1 MCGIVS
7 LIYKDEATGMGQE
20 ATELL
25 KRLEYRGYDSTGA
38 SFIDKDRTI
47 VLVKKTGAPSKV
59 TQELDLPSFRGQR
72 FIGQVRW
79 ATYGSVTDTN
89 SQPHLVRCK
98 VELVGA
104 HNGNI
109 SNTDSLKASLGE
121 RGHKVLSDNDG
132 EIIVHLVEEHYAA
145 NLAAPA
151 TPLATLRKAWTDSG
165 LADQVPDPASGKIP
179 EQVPDKVLLI
189 IDGIRKA
196 EAETEGSYA
205 AAVADPQVPGVFAMK
220 SGSSLY
226 AGMGMDAQGDFVV
239 VSSDLTSVLSKT
251 SMLIPLHEGEG
262 IWYTENRYVIFRLQ
276 GEPAFSVPAL
286 KRSKLNVR
294 DTALDPRYGYY
305 MQQEIFSAPDT
316 IDEIIR
322 YYFDNPAEAGL
333 AILFEEKAE
342 LVMGL
347 LDEASAMS
355 IHANEAALAATATTL
370 CNSVDFKVLSSRIKT
385 DSGARKCLAAHKE
398 HHSNEAQLL
407 SETAQAEPRLANSL
421 VLLDLAFIWKKR
433 RSVMRYAREL
443 ASRIQEARKAG
454 GAIYLIASGTSY
466 HAALTGAYFWSGLAG
481 LPVYPCNPGL
491 FRSAYL
497 DCLKPADFVLAISQ
511 SGETKDLVDILQE
524 VEGRY
529 PTVGRVSL
537 VNNEN
542 SRIPQELSD
551 FYLPLL
557 CGPEIAVAA
566 TKSFV
571 NQLTVLYILA
581 ASAALPADQV
591 LAKVRQ
597 AKAIITATLER
608 ATAALDS
615 VAADIYLRP
624 SIHLLGAGSM
634 GLAKEGALKI
644 REVVLNH
651 AEGYD
656 TAEFKHGPNT
666 ILGKNTIFSIPEVEK
681 AIDAALAAAIVA
693 SPGATSQ
700 AQGSIQGSGKTGTAR
715 QASSLLRIHPSILE
729 GLFSDYPLI
738 FVCPPDERDIRIA
751 ISQIHTHKI
760 RGAQIILIAEKNA
773 ELELA
778 VSGVPAG
785 RKDYRH
791 AYVELPTSGSVGNSA
806 AHADRNL
813 FVFAATAALQ
823 YLAFRM
829 SVLKMEHLDRLGI
842 ADHGVHPDAP
852 KNVSKSITVD

>member
-1 MCGIVS
+1 
-7 LIYKDEATGMGQE
+7 MGQE

-25 KRLEYRGYDSTGA
+25 RRLEYRGYDSTGA

-47 VLVKKTGAPSKV
+47 VLIKKVGAPSKV
-59 TQELDLPSFRGQR
+59 TRELDIPSFRGQR

-109 SNTDSLKASLGE
+109 SNTDSLKTSLKE
-121 RGHKVLSDNDG
+121 RGHRILSDNDG
-132 EIIVHLVEEHYAA
+132 EMIVHLVEEHYAA

-151 TPLATLRKAWTDSG
+151 TPLAVMRQAWNESG
-165 LADQVPDPASGKIP
+165 LAYQEPAPASAKVPDPL
-179 EQVPDKVLLI
+179 PDKVLLM
-189 IDGIRKA
+189 IDAIRKA
-196 EAETEGSYA
+196 EAGTDGSYA
-205 AAVADPQVPGVFAMK
+205 AAVADPQVPGVFAIK

-226 AGMGMDAQGDFVV
+226 AGMGKDAQGDFVV

-251 SMLIPLHEGEG
+251 SMLIPLREGEG
-262 IWYTENRYVIFRLQ
+262 IWYTESRYVIFKLQ
-276 GEPAFSVPAL
+276 GEPGFAVPSL

-305 MQQEIFSAPDT
+305 MQQEIFAAPDT

-322 YYFDNPAEAGL
+322 YYFNNPIEEALGQVL
-333 AILFEEKAE
+333 DEKAE
-342 LVMGL
+342 LVAGL
-347 LDEASAMS
+347 LDEAASLS
-355 IHANEAALAATATTL
+355 IHADGTALAASATAL
-370 CNSVDFKVLSSRIKT
+370 CNSVDFKVLSSRMKT
-385 DSGARKCLAAHKE
+385 DAGARKYLAAHKGF
-398 HHSNEAQLL
+398 HSDEAQLL
-407 SETAQAEPRLANSL
+407 AETAQAAPKLATGL
-421 VLLDLAFIWKKR
+421 ALLDLAFIWKKR
-433 RSVMRYAREL
+433 RSVMRYAHDLIGRMHYARE
-443 ASRIQEARKAG
+443 RG
-454 GAIYLIASGTSY
+454 GAIYLVASGTSY
-466 HAALTGAYFWSGLAG
+466 HAALSGAYFFSGLAR
-481 LPVYPCNPGL
+481 LAVYPCNPGL

-497 DCLKPADFVLAISQ
+497 DCLKPDDFVLAISQ
-511 SGETKDLVDILQE
+511 SGETKDLVDILQDIQ
-524 VEGRY
+524 GKH

-566 TKSFV
+566 TKSFI
-571 NQLTVLYILA
+571 NQLTVLYLLA
-581 ASAALPADQV
+581 ARATLPEDQV
-591 LAKVRQ
+591 LARVRQ
-597 AKAIITATLER
+597 AQSLIAATLDQ
-608 ATAALDS
+608 AIPALDRA
-615 VAADIYLRP
+615 AADLYLKP
-624 SIHLLGAGSM
+624 SIHILGSGSV

-666 ILGKNTIFSIPEVEK
+666 ILGKNTIFSIPEIER
-681 AIDAALAAAIVA
+681 AIDEAIDITPMTA
-693 SPGATSQ
+693 SV
-700 AQGSIQGSGKTGTAR
+700 K
-715 QASSLLRIHPSILE
+715 ASALLRSHPEILE
-729 GLFSDYPLI
+729 GLFTDYPLI

-760 RGAQIILIAEKNA
+760 RGARIILIAEKND
-773 ELELA
+773 ELDLA
-778 VSGVPAG
+778 IRGVPAG
-785 RKDYRH
+785 RKDYH
-791 AYVELPTSGSVGNSA
+791 ATYVALPASGSAGTNASGSTSG
-806 AHADRNL
+806 HADRNL

-829 SVLKMEHLDRLGI
+829 SVMKMEYLDRLGV

>member
-38 SFIDKDRTI
+38 SFIDKDKTI
-47 VLVKKTGAPSKV
+47 VLVKKVGAPSRV
-59 TQELDLPSFRGQR
+59 TRELDIPSFRGQR

-109 SNTDSLKASLGE
+109 SNTDSLKASLSA

-132 EIIVHLVEEHYAA
+132 EMIVHLVEEHYAA

-151 TPLATLRKAWTDSG
+151 AALAELRKAWDQSG
-165 LADQVPDPASGKIP
+165 LADTP
-179 EQVPDKVLLI
+179 PDKVFLML
-189 IDGIRKA
+189 DSIRKA
-196 EAETEGSYA
+196 EAEAEGSYA
-205 AAVADPQVPGVFAMK
+205 AAVADPQVPGVFAIK

-226 AGMGMDAQGDFVV
+226 AGMGRDAQGDFVV
-239 VSSDLTSVLSKT
+239 VSSDLSSVLSKT

-262 IWYTENRYVIFRLQ
+262 IWYTENRYLIFKLK
-276 GEPAFSVPAL
+276 GEPAFTAPAL

-305 MQQEIFSAPDT
+305 MEQEIFSAPDT
-316 IDEIIR
+316 MEEIIR
-322 YYFDNPAEAGL
+322 YYFADPAEAAL
-333 AILFEEKAE
+333 ALVFDEKAE
-342 LVMGL
+342 LVRDL
-347 LDEASAMS
+347 LDQT
-355 IHANEAALAATATTL
+355 AALASHTDVANLAAGAAAL
-370 CNSVDFKVLSSRIKT
+370 CDSVDFKLLSSRIKA
-385 DSGARKCLAAHKE
+385 DPGAYKNLGAHKSLGA
-398 HHSNEAQLL
+398 HKTTGAHTAYRSDEAQLL
-407 SETAQAEPRLANSL
+407 AEILGAAPNLADSL
-421 VLLDLAFIWKKR
+421 ALLDMAFIWKKR
-433 RSVMRYAREL
+433 RSVMHYAHELIGRMHDARE
-443 ASRIQEARKAG
+443 AG

-466 HAALTGAYFWSGLAG
+466 HAALTGAYFFSGLAR
-481 LPVYPCNPGL
+481 LAVYPCNPGL
-491 FRSAYL
+491 FRSAYM
-497 DCLKPADFVLAISQ
+497 DCLKPEDFVLAISQ
-511 SGETKDLVDILQE
+511 SGETKDLVDILQDIQE
-524 VEGRY
+524 RY

-571 NQLTVLYILA
+571 SQLSVLYILA
-581 ASAALPADQV
+581 ARAALPEAQV
-591 LAKVRQ
+591 LARLRQ
-597 AKAIITATLER
+597 AQALISATLKQS
-608 ATAALDS
+608 APALDK
-615 VAADIYLRP
+615 VAADIFLRP
-624 SIHLLGAGSM
+624 SLHILGSGSV

-681 AIDAALAAAIVA
+681 AVDAALALTNR
-693 SPGATSQ
+693 GTSRNHN
-700 AQGSIQGSGKTGTAR
+700 TVTHV
-715 QASSLLRIHPSILE
+715 LRGEPAILE

-738 FVCPPDERDIRIA
+738 FVCPPDERDRRIA

-760 RGAQIILIAEKNA
+760 RGAEIILIAEKNP

-778 VSGVPAG
+778 VEGIPEGS
-785 RKDYRH
+785 KTYRH
-791 AYVELPTSGSVGNSA
+791 FCVELPPTDTGASGSTGQ
-806 AHADRNL
+806 ADRNI

-829 SVLKMEHLDRLGI
+829 SVLKMEYLDRLGI